1 MLKKDDLKNAIDCY
15 DKAIEIKNDYYE
27 AYHNKGNAYSKM
39 NDSINAIKCFDAAL
53 KIKSDYLPA
62 LKSRNSFY
70 INQKKFDKAL
80 PQLDKLL
87 IYEPDNIDF
96 YVQKA
101 DILSEINNQNDSNVE
116 ELKKAKMHNDKS
128 VEDNLVALIAKIGEK
143 ITIGKTKTISH
154 SSSVNYQYLHTVV
167 KDNLAKL
174 AVVVSLETKDNS
186 DTVKTF
192 GKQLSMHIAAS
203 NPLALDSSLIDKSII
218 DKEQELVSK
227 ELMNSG
233 KPEDIAKKISLG
245 KMNKFK
251 EENALL
257 TQAWVME
264 PKKKV
269 QDVLKELAIND
280 LKIKEFSRIKIGE

>member
-1 MLKKDDLKNAIDCY
+1 MADIDKVKKLREVTGAGFKDCNLAIKESNGDL
-15 DKAIEIKNDYYE
+15 DKAVEILRVKGISKASKKMTRDAKEGVVAISGDEKKMSLIEVNCETDFVAKNDDFVNFVKE
-27 AYHNKGNAYSKM
+27 LSELNNEK
-39 NDSINAIKCFDAAL
+39 
-53 KIKSDYLPA
+53 
-62 LKSRNSFY
+62 NS
-70 INQKKFDKAL
+70 
-80 PQLDKLL
+80 
-87 IYEPDNIDF
+87 NID
-96 YVQKA
+96 
-101 DILSEINNQNDSNVE
+101 
-116 ELKKAKMHNDKS
+116 ELKKSKMKNDIT

-143 ITIGKTKTISH
+143 ITIGKTKTIS
-154 SSSVNYQYLHTVV
+154 SSSSTNYQYLHTVV

-174 AVVVSLETKDNS
+174 AVIVSIETKDNS
-186 DTVKTF
+186 EIVKTF

-203 NPLALDSSLIDKSII
+203 NPLALKSDQIEKTII
-218 DKEQELVSK
+218 DKEQELVTE
-227 ELMNSG
+227 ELKNSG

-269 QDVLKELAIND
+269 QDILKELAIED